1 MKPVSCLLNYVTRL
15 SLGLLCSILIPM
27 ANYSMANETTLRVVA
42 YRIVNVLEQD
52 GSGKYNEILKE
63 LTFKTGIKF
72 QLEVLPIARARAAY
86 TLGKYDCLLPLDR
99 MFEQK
104 HLDHV
109 QSVAFYKAKLYAFT
123 QNGAPPIRTIESLI
137 GLRVGGELGVPFTP
151 RLTEIVGKNRANDLK
166 ELIRMLDRG
175 RFDVIIAYTPD
186 ILEVF
191 DEMHVVSMSYDPET
205 PLAIY
210 NDALTCRPTK
220 RNIALL
226 KKLNLALIEM
236 GY

>member
-1 MKPVSCLLNYVTRL
+1 MLKFLTRL
-15 SLGLLCSILIPM
+15 SLSLLCSLLIP
-27 ANYSMANETTLRVVA
+27 AVGYSAENDVTLRVVA
-42 YRIVNVLEQD
+42 FRIVNVLEQD
-52 GSGKYNEILKE
+52 GSGDYNEILKE

-86 TLGKYDCLLPLDR
+86 KLGQYDCLLPLDR
-99 MFEQK
+99 VFEMK

-123 QNGAPPIRTIESLI
+123 QNGVAPIQTIESLN
-137 GLRVGGELGVPFTP
+137 GLRVGGELGIPFTP
-151 RLTEIVGKNRANDLK
+151 RITKIVGTNRATNLK
-166 ELIRMLDRG
+166 ELIRMLERG
-175 RFDVIIAYTPD
+175 RFDAIIAYTPD
-186 ILEVF
+186 ILEIF
-191 DEMHVVSMSYDPET
+191 DEMHVVPLSYDPET

-210 NDALTCRPTK
+210 NDALTCRPTE

-226 KKLNLALIEM
+226 KKINLSLIEM